1 MKKKILACVAVLIA
15 VMLTGCMRVSVGIDI
30 KEDGKADV
38 SMLYAVADELM
49 NMGLEED
56 EEPESTGLDE
66 EEVKKLQEEGWT
78 YSEYVEDG
86 FSGYMIKKSG
96 VEINAIGSEFSTAED
111 GTGLGSEDFVI
122 KENDGVYTI
131 DWKVL
136 SGDEASESTEY
147 AEYFDMYKGYM
158 NLVITLPE
166 AAINSNA
173 SEVSEDGKTLTWN
186 LLTMGED
193 AAHVEFKL
201 PSKGGS
207 MMVVLIVAIVVIAL
221 IIVLLVVFIARKS
234 AKKNKVED
242 IPMPTET
249 TETTENNDN
258 NQ

>member
-1 MKKKILACVAVLIA
+1 MKKRILACVAVLIA

-38 SMLYAVADELM
+38 SMLYAASDELM
-49 NMGLEED
+49 SMGSD
-56 EEPESTGLDE
+56 DGEEPESVALSE
-66 EEVKKLQEEGWT
+66 EEIKKLNDEGWS
-78 YSEYVEDG
+78 YNAYAEEG
-86 FSGYMIKKSG
+86 FSGYVIKKSD
-96 VEINAIGSEFSTAED
+96 VEINAIGNEFAEAED
-111 GTGLGSEDFVI
+111 GTGLGSDDFVI

-136 SGDEASESTEY
+136 SGEEASETGEY
-147 AEYFDMYKGYM
+147 AEYFNMYNGYM
-158 NLVITLPE
+158 KLVITLPE

-173 SEVSEDGKTLTWN
+173 SEVSEDGKTLTWD

-207 MMVVLIVAIVVIAL
+207 IMTGLIVAIVVIVL
-221 IIVLLVVFIARKS
+221 IIVLLVIFIVRKS
-234 AKKNKVED
+234 AKKNVVED
-242 IPMPTET
+242 TPAP